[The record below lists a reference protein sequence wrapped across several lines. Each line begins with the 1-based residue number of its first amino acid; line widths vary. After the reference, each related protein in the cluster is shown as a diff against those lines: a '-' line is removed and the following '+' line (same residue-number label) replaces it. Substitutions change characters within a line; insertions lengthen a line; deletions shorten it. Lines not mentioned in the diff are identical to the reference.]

1 MKLQVFSVFDKAVG
15 AHLQPF
21 FCRSKGDALRSFG
34 DACNDEKHQF
44 FQHGLD
50 YVLVFLGEFDDVSGL
65 FATQE
70 PARLLSAVEVK
81 VEDKDIPFA
90 KADLP
95 VKRRLP
101 M

>member
-1 MKLQVFSVFDKAVG
+1 MILQVFSVFDKAVG

-44 FQHGLD
+44 YQHGMD
-50 YVLVFLGEFDDVSGL
+50 YMLVFLGEFDDVSGL
-65 FATQE
+65 FKCGE
-70 PARLLSAVEVK
+70 PSRLLSALEVK
-81 VEDKDIPFA
+81 LVDKDIPFA
-90 KADLP
+90 KADVP
-95 VKRRLP
+95 VKRSLP

>member
-1 MKLQVFSVFDKAVG
+1 MILQVFSVFDKAVG

-44 FQHGLD
+44 YQHGMD
-50 YVLVFLGEFDDVSGL
+50 YMLVFLGEFDDVSGL
-65 FATQE
+65 FKTGE
-70 PARLLSAVEVK
+70 PVRLLSALEVK
-81 VEDKDIPFA
+81 VVDKDIPFA
-90 KADLP
+90 KADVP
-95 VKRRLP
+95 VKRSLP